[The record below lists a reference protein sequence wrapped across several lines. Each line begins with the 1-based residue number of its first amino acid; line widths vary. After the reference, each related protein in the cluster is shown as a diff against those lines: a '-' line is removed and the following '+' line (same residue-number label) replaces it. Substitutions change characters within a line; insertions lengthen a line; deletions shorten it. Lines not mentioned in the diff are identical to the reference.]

1 MKRQQEDLREYYTW
15 GFPVLTLMAI
25 IAGLGIV
32 ATVVLQF
39 FF

>member
-1 MKRQQEDLREYYTW
+1 MKHQQEDLRDYYTL
-15 GFPVLTLMAI
+15 GLPVLTLMTI
-25 IAGLGIV
+25 IAGLGIL